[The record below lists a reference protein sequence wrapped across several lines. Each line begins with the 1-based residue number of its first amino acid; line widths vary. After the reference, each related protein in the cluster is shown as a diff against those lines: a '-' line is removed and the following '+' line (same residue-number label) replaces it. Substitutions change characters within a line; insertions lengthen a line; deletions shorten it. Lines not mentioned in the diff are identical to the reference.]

1 MTDYTPTTKQV
12 RDGYRF
18 DPEEDYYNPLQA
30 GANAERAG
38 RDFDR
43 WLEQVKA
50 EAWEEGK
57 RAGLRQSDWE
67 HGDTPTMYVA
77 VNPYRKEQAEMNS
90 DLAEAWDKGAE
101 TAWNRSTPE
110 VNGTRY
116 HWRHEGEPV
125 NPYRQE
131 KDA

>member
-1 MTDYTPTTKQV
+1 MSDYTPTTNEIQATYM
-12 RDGYRF
+12 RYR
-18 DPEEDYYNPLQA
+18 
-30 GANAERAG
+30 GAWNLANGSEAQ
-38 RDFDR
+38 FDR

-50 EAWEEGK
+50 EAWDEGK

-67 HGDTPTMYVA
+67 HGDTPRQYIA

-131 KDA
+131 RDA

>member
-1 MTDYTPTTKQV
+1 MTDYTPPTEQV
-12 RDGYRF
+12 REIYAEIRHECTGLDL
-18 DPEEDYYNPLQA
+18 NPHR
-30 GANAERAG
+30 AE
-38 RDFDR
+38 FDR

-90 DLAEAWDKGAE
+90 DLAGAWDKGAE

>member
-1 MTDYTPTTKQV
+1 MTDYPV
-12 RDGYRF
+12 PSDAMLAHAY
-18 DPEEDYYNPLQA
+18 
-30 GANAERAG
+30 AEWAKEHYGGDFATHLARAIQSISES
-38 RDFDR
+38 D
-43 WLEQVKA
+43 LEARA
-50 EAWEEGK
+50 EAWDEGK

-90 DLAEAWDKGAE
+90 DLAEAWEEGAE

>member
-1 MTDYTPTTKQV
+1 MSEYTPTTEEV
-12 RDGYRF
+12 RASYLSALTHNHPMNVG
-18 DPEEDYYNPLQA
+18 EVI
-30 GANAERAG
+30 AE
-38 RDFDR
+38 FDR

-57 RAGLRQSDWE
+57 RSGLRQSDWE
-67 HGDTPTMYVA
+67 HGDTPRQYIA
-77 VNPYRKEQAEMNS
+77 VNPYRQEQAEMNS
-90 DLAEAWDKGAE
+90 DLAEAWDEGAE

-110 VNGTRY
+110 VNGARY
-116 HWRHEGEPV
+116 YWRHDGEPK